1 MGTLFGPMLGA
12 GVYVGASE
20 MLSSYIAQ
28 WRLVLGLLLVF
39 TVMFAPRGLISLRT
53 VAADFLDRRGGRPGP
68 AETDGLTKQFGQL
81 VAVDD
86 VTLSVDRG
94 EIRSIIG
101 PNGAGKSTF
110 FNLVTGLMLPT
121 DGTVT
126 FDGED
131 IIGLKPYEIAR
142 RGVARSFQI
151 TDVFGGLSA
160 FENVRIA
167 AQVGHDKRD
176 SFFAHADDIEEV
188 NEVAHRVLEDIELAD
203 RADQRAADFAYGD
216 RRKLEIGLTIAND
229 PDLLLL
235 DEPTAGMS
243 REETINAIRMIRRLA
258 EEREFT
264 LLLIEHDLEVVMN
277 ISDRV
282 TVLQEGGVIA
292 EGPPDQVQQDEV
304 VREAY
309 IGGALS

>member
-1 MGTLFGPMLGA
+1 
-12 GVYVGASE
+12 VS
-20 MLSSYIAQ
+20 
-28 WRLVLGLLLVF
+28 VL
-39 TVMFAPRGLISLRT
+39 
-53 VAADFLDRRGGRPGP
+53 
-68 AETDGLTKQFGQL
+68 ETDGLTKQFGQL

-176 SFFAHADDIEEV
+176 SFFAHADDIDEV

-282 TVLQEGGVIA
+282 TVLQDGGVIA

>member
-1 MGTLFGPMLGA
+1 
-12 GVYVGASE
+12 VS
-20 MLSSYIAQ
+20 
-28 WRLVLGLLLVF
+28 VL
-39 TVMFAPRGLISLRT
+39 
-53 VAADFLDRRGGRPGP
+53 
-68 AETDGLTKQFGQL
+68 ETDGLTKQFGQL

-176 SFFAHADDIEEV
+176 SFLAHADDIEEV

>member
-1 MGTLFGPMLGA
+1 
-12 GVYVGASE
+12 VS
-20 MLSSYIAQ
+20 
-28 WRLVLGLLLVF
+28 VL
-39 TVMFAPRGLISLRT
+39 
-53 VAADFLDRRGGRPGP
+53 
-68 AETDGLTKQFGQL
+68 ETDGLTKQFGQL

-282 TVLQEGGVIA
+282 TVLQDGGVIA

>member
-1 MGTLFGPMLGA
+1 
-12 GVYVGASE
+12 VS
-20 MLSSYIAQ
+20 
-28 WRLVLGLLLVF
+28 VL
-39 TVMFAPRGLISLRT
+39 
-53 VAADFLDRRGGRPGP
+53 
-68 AETDGLTKQFGQL
+68 ETDGLTKQFGQL

-94 EIRSIIG
+94 EIRCIIG

-176 SFFAHADDIEEV
+176 SFLAHADDIEEV

-282 TVLQEGGVIA
+282 TELQDGGVIA

>member
-1 MGTLFGPMLGA
+1 M
-12 GVYVGASE
+12 S
-20 MLSSYIAQ
+20 
-28 WRLVLGLLLVF
+28 VLEV
-39 TVMFAPRGLISLRT
+39 
-53 VAADFLDRRGGRPGP
+53 
-68 AETDGLTKQFGQL
+68 DGLTKQFGQL

-86 VTLSVDRG
+86 VTLEVDRG

-110 FNLVTGLMLPT
+110 FNLITGLMLPT

-131 IIGLKPYEIAR
+131 ITGLKPFEIAR

-151 TDVFGGLSA
+151 TDVFGGLTA

-176 SFFAHADDIEEV
+176 SFFAHADDIESV

-203 RADQRAADFAYGD
+203 RADQRAGDFAYGD

-243 REETINAIRMIRRLA
+243 REETISAIRMIRRLA
-258 EEREFT
+258 DEREFT
-264 LLLIEHDLEVVMN
+264 LMLIEHDLEVVMN

-282 TVLQEGGVIA
+282 TVLQDGGVIA
-292 EGPPDQVQQDEV
+292 EGPPDRVRQDEI